1 MKKNYFLL
9 ILLTLVGNLMYS
21 QSTAVIGTP
30 GTTANQAI
38 PVEPY
43 YGYTYS
49 QSIITA
55 AEMNAAGLIGVNE
68 ISALTLDYSNT
79 TLTNSDAWTVYVGH
93 TTKSTFSSSTDWE
106 SVALLTS
113 VFSGTATVT
122 TGLSNTVTIT
132 FSTPFMW
139 DGTSNLIF
147 AFDENAASYG
157 SSSDDFYCRSTSGTR
172 SLTYR
177 NDFTNPDP
185 ASPPVA
191 TYQRSYVPNMS
202 LTYTPQA
209 GTVVI
214 GAPGTATNQTLPIEP
229 YYGYSYSQSI
239 FPVSE
244 LNAAGING
252 AKALDTLTFEY
263 TSTNLNNSDDWTVY
277 MGHTSK
283 STFSSSTDW
292 ESISNLS
299 QVFSGTATVTVVA
312 GSNNL
317 VKIALSSPFVW
328 NGVDN
333 IIIAVDENAANYG
346 SSSDDFYCRSTF
358 GTRSIIYRSD
368 GTNPNPVSPPSA
380 TYQRT
385 AVPNLSISF
394 SAAPSCNLP
403 LGIAFSGLTSSSAT
417 ATWTHASSSNFAF
430 EFGVAGFTQGTGTYD
445 TTSSLTASLT
455 SLLPNTTYDFYV
467 QAYCGA
473 ADSSGF
479 AGPFS
484 FTTLCSAVTAFPYT
498 ENFDGSTVAGVWPCW
513 SVNNVD
519 GGVTWRQGN
528 TYITPT
534 HSSPFAAYGS
544 GNNNDY
550 LITPQFTIGTD
561 PIRIKFWD
569 KVESASYPNTYK
581 VMVSTTGTAPSDFT
595 DSLTTITT
603 TNTAWIEHTVLLS
616 AYTNQNIYVAFHQIN
631 SASQYWGFGIDDFL
645 AEIIPN
651 CPDHINLSSFNVSS
665 NSAMLTWLNSAG
677 SANSRV
683 EYGPAGFS
691 QGTGTSVLVSGDT
704 VSLSG
709 LNSFSTYQFYVT
721 ALCTPSDSSPWAG
734 PYSFNTL
741 CNDTNVGPWMD
752 DVEGHGTTTS
762 AAAIANCW
770 SATNTASFDWNI
782 TGFGT
787 PSSSTGALSANSGS
801 KFFYTEAS
809 GAGIG
814 DTAILNSPSIN
825 LSTLTTPFLEFYYHM
840 TGAQMGSLNVQVLSG
855 TTWTNVLTL
864 NGAQQ
869 SNQASPWNQQ
879 FVDLSSYTGVI
890 KLRFVAVS
898 NGSWEGDIC
907 LDDIAV
913 IESPSC
919 FSPTMA
925 GATVNSST
933 SATANWSAP
942 LFGTPTSYIVRY
954 DTAGFNPI
962 ATGTNVVSST
972 LSTTLTGL
980 TAKTNYEYYVRSYC
994 GGTDSSAWVGPISFY
1009 TWYCV
1014 PSPTSVDGGG
1024 ITNVTIGTINNTT
1037 GSEPGNYGD
1046 YDSLS
1051 TDIIQGAPAQ
1061 AFSIQYSTGYTYG
1074 TKIWID
1080 WNDDLIFDATEQVY
1094 FGLSASSN
1102 PTTLVGTFAIPTSA
1116 PLGSHIMRIGG
1127 TDNNLGPTTPCYS
1140 GSYGSFEDY
1149 TLNVIPPCFVNMTDT
1164 IVTCDS
1170 LTWRDGNTYTVSNNT
1185 VIDTLKSNIAGIC
1198 DTIWSLD
1205 LTVKY
1210 SSSTTDVNVACDSF
1224 TWIDGNTY
1232 TASNNSATYVL
1243 TNAIG
1248 CDSII
1253 TIDLTINYSISITN
1267 TLTVCNSYTR
1277 PGGTVAN
1284 YSNTYYDTIQT
1295 VSGCDSMVT
1304 TVLTV
1309 NYSTSSSTS
1318 VTACGS
1324 YTSPSGKVWTNSS
1337 LKFDT
1342 IPNATGCDS
1351 LMTINLTIK
1360 PTSAESRTISSCG
1373 AYTVPETGSVYT
1385 ASGTYTDVTT
1395 NAFGCP
1401 HTITTVLTINAA
1413 TAGTISVT
1421 GITLTASA
1429 TGVTYKWMDCDNGY
1443 SYLLGETAQT
1453 FTPERNGNYAV
1464 EITTTNGCSDTTS
1477 CESIMSVSLE
1487 EFMISASDISVYPNP
1502 ADDIVT
1508 VDILKQN
1515 NTESVI
1521 ISLFD
1526 AIGKVIYTK
1535 EVSSLNNKITF
1546 DVSTL
1551 ESGVYTVSVSNDY
1564 FNTTKKVTVVK

>member
-9 ILLTLVGNLMYS
+9 TLLFFTGSLIYS
-21 QSTAVIGTP
+21 QCTL
-30 GTTANQAI
+30 NLRM
-38 PVEPY
+38 Y
-43 YGYTYS
+43 DDYGDS
-49 QSIITA
+49 W
-55 AEMNAAGLIGVNE
+55 NNN
-68 ISALTLDYSNT
+68 TL
-79 TLTNSDAWTVYVGH
+79 
-93 TTKSTFSSSTDWE
+93 
-106 SVALLTS
+106 
-113 VFSGTATVT
+113 
-122 TGLSNTVTIT
+122 
-132 FSTPFMW
+132 
-139 DGTSNLIF
+139 
-147 AFDENAASYG
+147 
-157 SSSDDFYCRSTSGTR
+157 
-172 SLTYR
+172 
-177 NDFTNPDP
+177 
-185 ASPPVA
+185 
-191 TYQRSYVPNMS
+191 
-202 LTYTPQA
+202 
-209 GTVVI
+209 
-214 GAPGTATNQTLPIEP
+214 
-229 YYGYSYSQSI
+229 
-239 FPVSE
+239 
-244 LNAAGING
+244 
-252 AKALDTLTFEY
+252 
-263 TSTNLNNSDDWTVY
+263 
-277 MGHTSK
+277 
-283 STFSSSTDW
+283 
-292 ESISNLS
+292 
-299 QVFSGTATVTVVA
+299 TVTV
-312 GSNNL
+312 
-317 VKIALSSPFVW
+317 
-328 NGVDN
+328 NG
-333 IIIAVDENAANYG
+333 
-346 SSSDDFYCRSTF
+346 
-358 GTRSIIYRSD
+358 
-368 GTNPNPVSPPSA
+368 
-380 TYQRT
+380 T
-385 AVPNLSISF
+385 AVLTNVTLLNSGPTSGSGPEDLSF
-394 SAAPSCNLP
+394 SAATGDVVRTIWNGGGSYGSEVGYEIINNDGSVLFSENMSGVGVTAGSSTPSGVSLATNLAACP
-403 LGIAFSGLTSSSAT
+403 AIPCALNLRMYDDYGDSWNNNTLTVTVNGTAVLTNVTLLNSGPTSGSGPEDLSFSAATGDVVRTIWNGGGSYGSEVGYEIINNDGSVLFSENMSGVGITAGSSTPSGNSVGASATCLSCPSIAGVSFDNVFNDSVAFSWIYSSSSTYTIEYGALGYTYGTGTTINSTDTNTSIGGLTANNSYDVYVVVNCGPGNSSSA
-417 ATWTHASSSNFAF
+417 
-430 EFGVAGFTQGTGTYD
+430 
-445 TTSSLTASLT
+445 
-455 SLLPNTTYDFYV
+455 
-467 QAYCGA
+467 
-473 ADSSGF
+473 
-479 AGPFS
+479 AGPFT
-484 FTTLCSAVTAFPYT
+484 FKTLCDAATIPYLQDFSSWPPTCWDLTGGSNDWISYSGGIARANFWSISSGDLHMMSEPIIVNSNARFKFDWSRNTSTFYNDSVAVQIKEVGGLWNTVWGMTNPSSNDGASNTSPGSFVT
-498 ENFDGSTVAGVWPCW
+498 E
-513 SVNNVD
+513 
-519 GGVTWRQGN
+519 
-528 TYITPT
+528 
-534 HSSPFAAYGS
+534 
-544 GNNNDY
+544 
-550 LITPQFTIGTD
+550 TIILD
-561 PIRIKFWD
+561 P
-569 KVESASYPNTYK
+569 AT
-581 VMVSTTGTAPSDFT
+581 
-595 DSLTTITT
+595 
-603 TNTAWIEHTVLLS
+603 
-616 AYTNQNIYVAFHQIN
+616 YTNKTIQIRFVGVSN
-631 SASQYWGFGIDDFL
+631 WGPDFFVDNVIVE
-645 AEIIPN
+645 AIPN
-651 CPDHINLSSFNVSS
+651 CPDALNLNSYNVTAT
-665 NSAMLTWLNSAG
+665 SAMINWSNTAG
-677 SANSRV
+677 SANSRI
-683 EYGPAGFS
+683 EYGPAGFTLGAGIS
-691 QGTGTSVLVSGDT
+691 MIVSNDT
-704 VSLSG
+704 VPLIG
-709 LNSFSTYQFYVT
+709 LNSFTSYQYYVT
-721 ALCTPSDSSPWAG
+721 SICTPSDSSPWAG
-734 PYSFNTL
+734 PYSFTTL

-782 TGFGT
+782 TGSGT

-840 TGAQMGSLNVQVLSG
+840 TGAQMGSLSVQVLSG
-855 TTWTNVLTL
+855 TTWTNVITL

-869 SNQASPWNQQ
+869 PNQASPWNQQ

-898 NGSWEGDIC
+898 NGSWQGDIS

-925 GATVNSST
+925 GATVMT
-933 SATANWSAP
+933 KTTATLNWSAP
-942 LFGTPTSYIVRY
+942 LFGNPSSYIIKS
-954 DTAGFNPI
+954 DTAGFNPL
-962 ATGTNVVSST
+962 TSGTTTVSSS
-972 LSTTLTGL
+972 LSLSLSGL

-1009 TWYCV
+1009 TWYCQ
-1014 PSPTSVDGGG
+1014 PSPTSVDGSG
-1024 ITNVTIGTINNTT
+1024 ITNVTIGTINNSTS
-1037 GSEPGNYGD
+1037 SEPGNYGD

-1051 TDIIQGAPAQ
+1051 TDVIQGALAQ
-1061 AFSIQYSTGYTYG
+1061 AFSVEYSTGYTYG
-1074 TKIWID
+1074 TKIWVD
-1080 WNDDLIFDATEQVY
+1080 WNDDLVFDATEQVY
-1094 FGLSASSN
+1094 FGLSASTN

-1149 TLNVIPPCFVNMTDT
+1149 TLNVIPPCFVNMTET

-1185 VIDTLKSNIAGIC
+1185 IIDTLKSNIAGIC

-1324 YTSPSGKVWTNSS
+1324 YTSPSGKVWATSS
-1337 LKFDT
+1337 LRFDT
-1342 IPNATGCDS
+1342 IPNAIGCDS

-1373 AYTVPETGSVYT
+1373 TYTVPETGSVYT

-1395 NAFGCP
+1395 NAFGCL

-1421 GITLTASA
+1421 GITLSASA

-1453 FTPERNGNYAV
+1453 FTPDRNGNYAV
-1464 EITTTNGCSDTTS
+1464 EITTTSGCSDTTS

-1502 ADDIVT
+1502 ANDIVT

-1515 NTESVI
+1515 NTESVT

-1526 AIGKVIYTK
+1526 AIGKVIYIK

-1546 DVSTL
+1546 DVSEL
-1551 ESGVYTVSVSNDY
+1551 ESGVYSVSVSNKY

>member
-9 ILLTLVGNLMYS
+9 TLLFFTGSLIYS
-21 QSTAVIGTP
+21 QCTLNLRMYDDYGDSWNNNTLTVTVNGTAVLTNVTLGNFGPTSGSGPEDLSFSANTGDIVRTIWNGGGSYGYEVGYEIINNDGSVLFSENMSGVGVTAGSSTP
-30 GTTANQAI
+30 SGVSLATNLAACPAI
-38 PVEPY
+38 PCALNLRMYDDYGDSWNNNTLTVTVNGTAVLTNVTLGNFGPTSGSGPEDLSFSANTGDIVRTIWNGGGSYGYEVGYEIINNDGSVLFSENMSGVGITAGSSTPSGNSVGASATCLSCPSIAGVSFDNVFNDSVAFSWIY
-43 YGYTYS
+43 SSSSTYTIEYGALGYTYGTGTTINS
-49 QSIITA
+49 TDTNTSIGGLTA
-55 AEMNAAGLIGVNE
+55 NNSYDVYVVVNCGPGNSSSAAGPFTFKTLCDAATIPYLQDFSSWPPTCWDLTGGSNDWISYSGGIARANFWSISSGDLHMMSEPIIVNSNARFKFDWSRNTSTFYNDSVAVQIKE
-68 ISALTLDYSNT
+68 VGGSWNTVWGMTNPSSNDGASNT
-79 TLTNSDAWTVYVGH
+79 SPG
-93 TTKSTFSSSTDWE
+93 SF
-106 SVALLTS
+106 
-113 VFSGTATVT
+113 VT
-122 TGLSNTVTIT
+122 ETI
-132 FSTPFMW
+132 
-139 DGTSNLIF
+139 I
-147 AFDENAASYG
+147 
-157 SSSDDFYCRSTSGTR
+157 
-172 SLTYR
+172 
-177 NDFTNPDP
+177 
-185 ASPPVA
+185 
-191 TYQRSYVPNMS
+191 
-202 LTYTPQA
+202 
-209 GTVVI
+209 
-214 GAPGTATNQTLPIEP
+214 
-229 YYGYSYSQSI
+229 
-239 FPVSE
+239 
-244 LNAAGING
+244 
-252 AKALDTLTFEY
+252 LD
-263 TSTNLNNSDDWTVY
+263 
-277 MGHTSK
+277 
-283 STFSSSTDW
+283 
-292 ESISNLS
+292 
-299 QVFSGTATVTVVA
+299 
-312 GSNNL
+312 
-317 VKIALSSPFVW
+317 
-328 NGVDN
+328 
-333 IIIAVDENAANYG
+333 
-346 SSSDDFYCRSTF
+346 
-358 GTRSIIYRSD
+358 
-368 GTNPNPVSPPSA
+368 SA
-380 TYQRT
+380 TYTNKTIQIRF
-385 AVPNLSISF
+385 V
-394 SAAPSCNLP
+394 
-403 LGIAFSGLTSSSAT
+403 GV
-417 ATWTHASSSNFAF
+417 SNW
-430 EFGVAGFTQGTGTYD
+430 G
-445 TTSSLTASLT
+445 
-455 SLLPNTTYDFYV
+455 PDFFV
-467 QAYCGA
+467 
-473 ADSSGF
+473 D
-479 AGPFS
+479 
-484 FTTLCSAVTAFPYT
+484 
-498 ENFDGSTVAGVWPCW
+498 
-513 SVNNVD
+513 NV
-519 GGVTWRQGN
+519 
-528 TYITPT
+528 I
-534 HSSPFAAYGS
+534 
-544 GNNNDY
+544 
-550 LITPQFTIGTD
+550 
-561 PIRIKFWD
+561 
-569 KVESASYPNTYK
+569 VEA
-581 VMVSTTGTAPSDFT
+581 
-595 DSLTTITT
+595 
-603 TNTAWIEHTVLLS
+603 
-616 AYTNQNIYVAFHQIN
+616 
-631 SASQYWGFGIDDFL
+631 
-645 AEIIPN
+645 IPN
-651 CPDHINLSSFNVSS
+651 CPDALNLNSYNVTAT
-665 NSAMLTWLNSAG
+665 SAMINWSNTAG
-677 SANSRV
+677 SANSRI
-683 EYGPAGFS
+683 EYGPAGFTLGAGIS
-691 QGTGTSVLVSGDT
+691 MIVSNDT
-704 VSLSG
+704 VPLIG
-709 LNSFSTYQFYVT
+709 LNSFTSYQYYVT
-721 ALCTPSDSSPWAG
+721 SICTPSDSSPWAG
-734 PYSFNTL
+734 PYSFTTL

-869 SNQASPWNQQ
+869 PNQASPWNQQ

-898 NGSWEGDIC
+898 NGSWEGDIS

-925 GATVNSST
+925 GVTVNTST
-933 SATANWSAP
+933 SATASWSAP

-954 DTAGFNPI
+954 DTAGFNPL
-962 ATGTNVVSST
+962 ATGINVVSST

-980 TAKTNYEYYVRSYC
+980 TAKTNYDYYVRSYC

-1014 PSPTSVDGGG
+1014 PSPTSVDGSG

-1037 GSEPGNYGD
+1037 GPEPGNYGD

-1080 WNDDLIFDATEQVY
+1080 WNDDLVFDANEQVY
-1094 FGLSASSN
+1094 FGLSAATN
-1102 PTTLVGTFAIPTSA
+1102 PTVLTGTFAIPASA

-1127 TDNNLGPTTPCYS
+1127 TDNNVGPSDPCYS
-1140 GSYGSFEDY
+1140 SSYGSFEDY
-1149 TLNVIPPCFVNMTDT
+1149 TVNVIPPCFVNMTET

-1185 VIDTLKSNIAGIC
+1185 AIDTLKSNIAGIC

-1267 TLTVCNSYTR
+1267 TLTVCDSYTR

-1324 YTSPSGKVWTNSS
+1324 YTSPSGKVWTTSS
-1337 LKFDT
+1337 LRFDT

-1373 AYTVPETGSVYT
+1373 TYTVPETGSVYT

-1421 GITLTASA
+1421 GITLSASA

-1453 FTPERNGNYAV
+1453 FTPDRNGNYAV
-1464 EITTTNGCSDTTS
+1464 EITTTSGCSDTTS

-1502 ADDIVT
+1502 ANDIVT

-1515 NTESVI
+1515 NTESVT

-1526 AIGKVIYTK
+1526 AIGKVIYIK

-1546 DVSTL
+1546 DVSEL
-1551 ESGVYTVSVSNDY
+1551 ESGVYSVSVSNKY

>member
-9 ILLTLVGNLMYS
+9 TLLFFTGSLIYS
-21 QSTAVIGTP
+21 QCTL
-30 GTTANQAI
+30 NLRM
-38 PVEPY
+38 Y
-43 YGYTYS
+43 DDYGDS
-49 QSIITA
+49 W
-55 AEMNAAGLIGVNE
+55 NNN
-68 ISALTLDYSNT
+68 TL
-79 TLTNSDAWTVYVGH
+79 
-93 TTKSTFSSSTDWE
+93 
-106 SVALLTS
+106 
-113 VFSGTATVT
+113 
-122 TGLSNTVTIT
+122 
-132 FSTPFMW
+132 
-139 DGTSNLIF
+139 
-147 AFDENAASYG
+147 
-157 SSSDDFYCRSTSGTR
+157 
-172 SLTYR
+172 
-177 NDFTNPDP
+177 
-185 ASPPVA
+185 
-191 TYQRSYVPNMS
+191 
-202 LTYTPQA
+202 
-209 GTVVI
+209 
-214 GAPGTATNQTLPIEP
+214 
-229 YYGYSYSQSI
+229 
-239 FPVSE
+239 
-244 LNAAGING
+244 
-252 AKALDTLTFEY
+252 
-263 TSTNLNNSDDWTVY
+263 
-277 MGHTSK
+277 
-283 STFSSSTDW
+283 
-292 ESISNLS
+292 
-299 QVFSGTATVTVVA
+299 TVTVNGTAVLTNVTLGNFGPTSGSGPEDLSFSANTGDIVRTIWNGGGSYGYEVGYEIINNDGSVLFSENMSGVGVTA
-312 GSNNL
+312 GSSTPSGVSLATNLAACPAIPCALNLRMYDDYGDSWNNNTL
-317 VKIALSSPFVW
+317 TVTV
-328 NGVDN
+328 NG
-333 IIIAVDENAANYG
+333 
-346 SSSDDFYCRSTF
+346 
-358 GTRSIIYRSD
+358 
-368 GTNPNPVSPPSA
+368 
-380 TYQRT
+380 T
-385 AVPNLSISF
+385 AVLTNVTLLNSGPTSGSGPEDLSF
-394 SAAPSCNLP
+394 SAATGDVVRTIWNGGGSYGYEVGYEIINNDGSVLFSENMSGVGITAGSSTPSGNSVGASATCLSCPSIAGVSFDNVFNDSV
-403 LGIAFSGLTSSSAT
+403 AFSWIYSSSSTYTIEYGALGYTYGTGTTINSTDTNTSIGGLTANNSYDVYVVVNCGPGNSSSA
-417 ATWTHASSSNFAF
+417 
-430 EFGVAGFTQGTGTYD
+430 
-445 TTSSLTASLT
+445 
-455 SLLPNTTYDFYV
+455 
-467 QAYCGA
+467 
-473 ADSSGF
+473 
-479 AGPFS
+479 AGPFT
-484 FTTLCSAVTAFPYT
+484 FKTLCDAATIPYLQDFSSWPPTCWDLTGGSNDWISYSGGIARANFWSINSGDLHMMSEPIIVNSNARFKFDWSRNTSTFYNDSVAVQIKEVGGSWNTVWGMTNPSSNDGASNTSPGSFVTETIILDSAT
-498 ENFDGSTVAGVWPCW
+498 
-513 SVNNVD
+513 
-519 GGVTWRQGN
+519 
-528 TYITPT
+528 
-534 HSSPFAAYGS
+534 
-544 GNNNDY
+544 
-550 LITPQFTIGTD
+550 
-561 PIRIKFWD
+561 
-569 KVESASYPNTYK
+569 
-581 VMVSTTGTAPSDFT
+581 
-595 DSLTTITT
+595 
-603 TNTAWIEHTVLLS
+603 
-616 AYTNQNIYVAFHQIN
+616 YTNKTIQIRFVGVSN
-631 SASQYWGFGIDDFL
+631 WGPDFFVDNVIVE
-645 AEIIPN
+645 AIPN
-651 CPDHINLSSFNVSS
+651 CPDALNLNSYNVTAT
-665 NSAMLTWLNSAG
+665 SAMINWSNTAG
-677 SANSRV
+677 SANSRI
-683 EYGPAGFS
+683 EYGPAGFTLGAGIS
-691 QGTGTSVLVSGDT
+691 MIVSNDT
-704 VSLSG
+704 VPLIG
-709 LNSFSTYQFYVT
+709 LNSFTSYQYYVT
-721 ALCTPSDSSPWAG
+721 SICTPSDSSPWAG
-734 PYSFNTL
+734 PYSFTTL

-869 SNQASPWNQQ
+869 PNQASPWNQQ

-898 NGSWEGDIC
+898 NGSWEGDIS

-925 GATVNSST
+925 GVTVNTST
-933 SATANWSAP
+933 SATASWSAP

-954 DTAGFNPI
+954 DTAGFNPL
-962 ATGTNVVSST
+962 ATGINVVSST

-980 TAKTNYEYYVRSYC
+980 TAKTNYDYYVRSYC

-1014 PSPTSVDGGG
+1014 PSPTSVDGSG

-1037 GSEPGNYGD
+1037 GPEPGNYGD

-1080 WNDDLIFDATEQVY
+1080 WNDDLVFDANEQVY
-1094 FGLSASSN
+1094 FGLSAATN
-1102 PTTLVGTFAIPTSA
+1102 PTVLTGTFAIPASA

-1127 TDNNLGPTTPCYS
+1127 TDNNVGPSDPCYS
-1140 GSYGSFEDY
+1140 SSYGSFEDY
-1149 TLNVIPPCFVNMTDT
+1149 TVNVIPPCFVNMTET

-1185 VIDTLKSNIAGIC
+1185 AIDTLKSNIAGIC

-1267 TLTVCNSYTR
+1267 TLTVCDSYTR

-1324 YTSPSGKVWTNSS
+1324 YTSPSGKVWTTSS
-1337 LKFDT
+1337 LRFDT

-1373 AYTVPETGSVYT
+1373 TYTVPETGSVYT

-1421 GITLTASA
+1421 GITLSASA

-1453 FTPERNGNYAV
+1453 FTPDRNGNYAV
-1464 EITTTNGCSDTTS
+1464 EITTTSGCSDTTS

-1502 ADDIVT
+1502 ANDIVT

-1515 NTESVI
+1515 NTESVT

-1526 AIGKVIYTK
+1526 AIGKVIYIK

-1546 DVSTL
+1546 DVSEL
-1551 ESGVYTVSVSNDY
+1551 ESGVYSVSVSNKY

>member
-1 MKKNYFLL
+1 MSG
-9 ILLTLVGNLMYS
+9 VGVTAGSSTPSGVSLATNL
-21 QSTAVIGTP
+21 AACP
-30 GTTANQAI
+30 AI
-38 PVEPY
+38 PCALNLRMY
-43 YGYTYS
+43 DDYGDS
-49 QSIITA
+49 W
-55 AEMNAAGLIGVNE
+55 NNN
-68 ISALTLDYSNT
+68 TL
-79 TLTNSDAWTVYVGH
+79 
-93 TTKSTFSSSTDWE
+93 
-106 SVALLTS
+106 
-113 VFSGTATVT
+113 
-122 TGLSNTVTIT
+122 
-132 FSTPFMW
+132 
-139 DGTSNLIF
+139 
-147 AFDENAASYG
+147 
-157 SSSDDFYCRSTSGTR
+157 
-172 SLTYR
+172 
-177 NDFTNPDP
+177 
-185 ASPPVA
+185 
-191 TYQRSYVPNMS
+191 
-202 LTYTPQA
+202 
-209 GTVVI
+209 
-214 GAPGTATNQTLPIEP
+214 
-229 YYGYSYSQSI
+229 
-239 FPVSE
+239 
-244 LNAAGING
+244 
-252 AKALDTLTFEY
+252 
-263 TSTNLNNSDDWTVY
+263 
-277 MGHTSK
+277 
-283 STFSSSTDW
+283 
-292 ESISNLS
+292 
-299 QVFSGTATVTVVA
+299 TVTV
-312 GSNNL
+312 
-317 VKIALSSPFVW
+317 
-328 NGVDN
+328 NG
-333 IIIAVDENAANYG
+333 
-346 SSSDDFYCRSTF
+346 
-358 GTRSIIYRSD
+358 
-368 GTNPNPVSPPSA
+368 
-380 TYQRT
+380 T
-385 AVPNLSISF
+385 AVLTNVTLLNSGPTSGSGPEDLSF
-394 SAAPSCNLP
+394 SAATGDVVRTIWNGGGSYGYEVGYEIINNDGSVLFSENMSGVGITAGSSTPSGNSVGASATCLSCPSIAGVSFDNVFNDSV
-403 LGIAFSGLTSSSAT
+403 AFSWIYSSSSTYTIEYGALGYTYGTGTTINSTDTNTSIGGLTANNSYDVYVVVNCGPGNSSSA
-417 ATWTHASSSNFAF
+417 
-430 EFGVAGFTQGTGTYD
+430 
-445 TTSSLTASLT
+445 
-455 SLLPNTTYDFYV
+455 
-467 QAYCGA
+467 
-473 ADSSGF
+473 
-479 AGPFS
+479 AGPFT
-484 FTTLCSAVTAFPYT
+484 FKTLCDAATIPYLQDFSSWPPTCWDLTGGSNDWISYSGGIARANFWSISSGDLHMMSEPIIVNSNARFKFDWSRNTSTFYNDSVAVQIKEVGGSWNTVWGMTNPSSNDGASNTSPGSFVTETIILDSAT
-498 ENFDGSTVAGVWPCW
+498 
-513 SVNNVD
+513 
-519 GGVTWRQGN
+519 
-528 TYITPT
+528 
-534 HSSPFAAYGS
+534 
-544 GNNNDY
+544 
-550 LITPQFTIGTD
+550 
-561 PIRIKFWD
+561 
-569 KVESASYPNTYK
+569 
-581 VMVSTTGTAPSDFT
+581 
-595 DSLTTITT
+595 
-603 TNTAWIEHTVLLS
+603 
-616 AYTNQNIYVAFHQIN
+616 YTNKTIQIRFVGVSN
-631 SASQYWGFGIDDFL
+631 WGPDFFVDNVIVE
-645 AEIIPN
+645 AIPN
-651 CPDHINLSSFNVSS
+651 CPDALNLNSYNVTAT
-665 NSAMLTWLNSAG
+665 SAMINWSNTAG
-677 SANSRV
+677 SANSRI
-683 EYGPAGFS
+683 EYGPAGFTLGAGIS
-691 QGTGTSVLVSGDT
+691 MIVSNDT
-704 VSLSG
+704 VPLIG
-709 LNSFSTYQFYVT
+709 LNSFTSYQYYVT
-721 ALCTPSDSSPWAG
+721 SICTPSDSSPWAG
-734 PYSFNTL
+734 PYSFTTL

-869 SNQASPWNQQ
+869 PNQASPWNQQ

-898 NGSWEGDIC
+898 NGSWEGDIS

-925 GATVNSST
+925 GVTVNTST
-933 SATANWSAP
+933 SATASWSAP

-954 DTAGFNPI
+954 DTAGFNPL
-962 ATGTNVVSST
+962 ATGINVVSST

-980 TAKTNYEYYVRSYC
+980 TAKTNYDYYVRSYC

-1014 PSPTSVDGGG
+1014 PSPTSVDGSG

-1037 GSEPGNYGD
+1037 GPEPGNYGD

-1080 WNDDLIFDATEQVY
+1080 WNDDLVFDANEQVY
-1094 FGLSASSN
+1094 FGLSAATN
-1102 PTTLVGTFAIPTSA
+1102 PTVLTGTFAIPASA

-1127 TDNNLGPTTPCYS
+1127 TDNNVGPSDPCYS
-1140 GSYGSFEDY
+1140 SSYGSFEDY
-1149 TLNVIPPCFVNMTDT
+1149 TVNVIPPCFVNMTET

-1267 TLTVCNSYTR
+1267 TLTVCDSYTR

-1324 YTSPSGKVWTNSS
+1324 YTSPSGKVWTTSS
-1337 LKFDT
+1337 LRFDT

-1373 AYTVPETGSVYT
+1373 TYTVPETGSVYT

-1421 GITLTASA
+1421 GITLSASA

-1453 FTPERNGNYAV
+1453 FTPDRNGNYAV
-1464 EITTTNGCSDTTS
+1464 EITTTSGCSDTTS

-1502 ADDIVT
+1502 ANDIVT

-1515 NTESVI
+1515 NTESVT

-1526 AIGKVIYTK
+1526 AIGKVIYIK

-1546 DVSTL
+1546 DVSEL
-1551 ESGVYTVSVSNDY
+1551 ESGVYSVSVSNKY

>member
-9 ILLTLVGNLMYS
+9 TLLFFTGSLIYS
-21 QSTAVIGTP
+21 QCTLNLRMYDDYGDSWNNNTLTVTVNGTAVLTNVTLGNSGPTSGSGPEDLSFSANTGDIVRTIWNGGGSYGYEVGYEIINNDGSVLFSENMSGVGITAGSSTP
-30 GTTANQAI
+30 SGNSVGASATCLSCPSIAGVSFDNVFNDSVAFSWIYSSSSTYTIEYGAL
-38 PVEPY
+38 
-43 YGYTYS
+43 GYTYGTGTTINS
-49 QSIITA
+49 TDTNTSIGGLTA
-55 AEMNAAGLIGVNE
+55 NNSYDVYVVVNCGPGNSSSAAGPFTFKTLCDAATIPYLQDFSSWPPTCWDLTGGSNDWISYSGGIARANFWSISSGDLHMMSEPIIVNSNARFKFDWSRNTSTFYNDSVAVQIKE
-68 ISALTLDYSNT
+68 VGGSWNTVWGMTNPSSNDGASNT
-79 TLTNSDAWTVYVGH
+79 SPG
-93 TTKSTFSSSTDWE
+93 SF
-106 SVALLTS
+106 
-113 VFSGTATVT
+113 VT
-122 TGLSNTVTIT
+122 ETI
-132 FSTPFMW
+132 
-139 DGTSNLIF
+139 I
-147 AFDENAASYG
+147 
-157 SSSDDFYCRSTSGTR
+157 
-172 SLTYR
+172 
-177 NDFTNPDP
+177 
-185 ASPPVA
+185 
-191 TYQRSYVPNMS
+191 
-202 LTYTPQA
+202 
-209 GTVVI
+209 
-214 GAPGTATNQTLPIEP
+214 
-229 YYGYSYSQSI
+229 
-239 FPVSE
+239 
-244 LNAAGING
+244 
-252 AKALDTLTFEY
+252 LD
-263 TSTNLNNSDDWTVY
+263 
-277 MGHTSK
+277 
-283 STFSSSTDW
+283 
-292 ESISNLS
+292 
-299 QVFSGTATVTVVA
+299 
-312 GSNNL
+312 
-317 VKIALSSPFVW
+317 
-328 NGVDN
+328 
-333 IIIAVDENAANYG
+333 
-346 SSSDDFYCRSTF
+346 
-358 GTRSIIYRSD
+358 
-368 GTNPNPVSPPSA
+368 SA
-380 TYQRT
+380 TYTNKTIQIRF
-385 AVPNLSISF
+385 V
-394 SAAPSCNLP
+394 
-403 LGIAFSGLTSSSAT
+403 GV
-417 ATWTHASSSNFAF
+417 SNW
-430 EFGVAGFTQGTGTYD
+430 G
-445 TTSSLTASLT
+445 
-455 SLLPNTTYDFYV
+455 PDFFV
-467 QAYCGA
+467 
-473 ADSSGF
+473 D
-479 AGPFS
+479 
-484 FTTLCSAVTAFPYT
+484 
-498 ENFDGSTVAGVWPCW
+498 
-513 SVNNVD
+513 NV
-519 GGVTWRQGN
+519 
-528 TYITPT
+528 I
-534 HSSPFAAYGS
+534 
-544 GNNNDY
+544 
-550 LITPQFTIGTD
+550 
-561 PIRIKFWD
+561 
-569 KVESASYPNTYK
+569 VEA
-581 VMVSTTGTAPSDFT
+581 
-595 DSLTTITT
+595 
-603 TNTAWIEHTVLLS
+603 
-616 AYTNQNIYVAFHQIN
+616 
-631 SASQYWGFGIDDFL
+631 
-645 AEIIPN
+645 IPN
-651 CPDHINLSSFNVSS
+651 CPDALNLNSYNVTAT
-665 NSAMLTWLNSAG
+665 SAMINWSNTAG
-677 SANSRV
+677 SANSRI
-683 EYGPAGFS
+683 EYGPAGFTLGAGIS
-691 QGTGTSVLVSGDT
+691 MIVSNDT
-704 VSLSG
+704 VPLIG
-709 LNSFSTYQFYVT
+709 LNSFTSYQYYVT
-721 ALCTPSDSSPWAG
+721 SICTPSDSSPWAG
-734 PYSFNTL
+734 PYSFTTL

-869 SNQASPWNQQ
+869 PNQASPWNQQ

-898 NGSWEGDIC
+898 NGSWEGDIS

-925 GATVNSST
+925 GVTVNTST
-933 SATANWSAP
+933 SATASWSAP

-954 DTAGFNPI
+954 DTAGFNPL
-962 ATGTNVVSST
+962 ATGINVVSST

-980 TAKTNYEYYVRSYC
+980 TAKTNYDYYVRSYC

-1014 PSPTSVDGGG
+1014 PSPTSVDGSG

-1037 GSEPGNYGD
+1037 GPEPGNYGD

-1080 WNDDLIFDATEQVY
+1080 WNDDLVFDANEQVY
-1094 FGLSASSN
+1094 FGLSAATN
-1102 PTTLVGTFAIPTSA
+1102 PTVLTGTFAIPASA

-1127 TDNNLGPTTPCYS
+1127 TDNNVGPSDPCYS
-1140 GSYGSFEDY
+1140 SSYGSFEDY
-1149 TLNVIPPCFVNMTDT
+1149 TVNVIPPCFVNMTET

-1267 TLTVCNSYTR
+1267 TLTVCDSYTR

-1324 YTSPSGKVWTNSS
+1324 YTSPSGKVWTTSS
-1337 LKFDT
+1337 LRFDT

-1453 FTPERNGNYAV
+1453 FTPDRNGNYAV
-1464 EITTTNGCSDTTS
+1464 EITTTSGCSDTTS

-1515 NTESVI
+1515 NTESVT

-1546 DVSTL
+1546 DVSEL
-1551 ESGVYTVSVSNDY
+1551 ESGVYSVSVSNKY

>member
-9 ILLTLVGNLMYS
+9 TLLFFTGSLIYS
-21 QSTAVIGTP
+21 QCTL
-30 GTTANQAI
+30 NLRM
-38 PVEPY
+38 Y
-43 YGYTYS
+43 DDYGDS
-49 QSIITA
+49 W
-55 AEMNAAGLIGVNE
+55 NNN
-68 ISALTLDYSNT
+68 TL
-79 TLTNSDAWTVYVGH
+79 
-93 TTKSTFSSSTDWE
+93 
-106 SVALLTS
+106 
-113 VFSGTATVT
+113 
-122 TGLSNTVTIT
+122 
-132 FSTPFMW
+132 
-139 DGTSNLIF
+139 
-147 AFDENAASYG
+147 
-157 SSSDDFYCRSTSGTR
+157 
-172 SLTYR
+172 
-177 NDFTNPDP
+177 
-185 ASPPVA
+185 
-191 TYQRSYVPNMS
+191 
-202 LTYTPQA
+202 
-209 GTVVI
+209 
-214 GAPGTATNQTLPIEP
+214 
-229 YYGYSYSQSI
+229 
-239 FPVSE
+239 
-244 LNAAGING
+244 
-252 AKALDTLTFEY
+252 
-263 TSTNLNNSDDWTVY
+263 
-277 MGHTSK
+277 
-283 STFSSSTDW
+283 
-292 ESISNLS
+292 
-299 QVFSGTATVTVVA
+299 TVTV
-312 GSNNL
+312 
-317 VKIALSSPFVW
+317 
-328 NGVDN
+328 NG
-333 IIIAVDENAANYG
+333 
-346 SSSDDFYCRSTF
+346 
-358 GTRSIIYRSD
+358 
-368 GTNPNPVSPPSA
+368 
-380 TYQRT
+380 T
-385 AVPNLSISF
+385 AVLTNVTLLNSGPTSGSGPEDLSF
-394 SAAPSCNLP
+394 SAATGDVVRTIWNGGGSYGYEVGYEIINNDGSVLFSENMSGVGVTAGSSTPSGVSLATNLAACP
-403 LGIAFSGLTSSSAT
+403 AIPCALNLRMYDDYGDSWNNNTLTVTVNGTAVLTNVTLLNSGPTSGSGPEDLSFSAATGDVVRTIWNGGGSYGYEVGYEIINNDGSVLFSENMSGVGITAGSSTPSGNSVGASATCLSCPSIAGVSFDNVFNDSVAFSWIYSSSSTYTIEYGALGYTYGTGTTINSTDTNTSIGGLTANNSYDVYVVVNCGPGNSSSA
-417 ATWTHASSSNFAF
+417 
-430 EFGVAGFTQGTGTYD
+430 
-445 TTSSLTASLT
+445 
-455 SLLPNTTYDFYV
+455 
-467 QAYCGA
+467 
-473 ADSSGF
+473 
-479 AGPFS
+479 AGPFT
-484 FTTLCSAVTAFPYT
+484 FKTLCDAATIPYLQDFSSWPPTCWDLTGGSNDWISYSGGIARANFWSINSGDLHMMSEPIIVNSNARFKFDWSRNTSTFYNDSVAVQIKEVGGSWNTVWGMTNPSSNDGASNTSPGSFVTETIILDSAT
-498 ENFDGSTVAGVWPCW
+498 
-513 SVNNVD
+513 
-519 GGVTWRQGN
+519 
-528 TYITPT
+528 
-534 HSSPFAAYGS
+534 
-544 GNNNDY
+544 
-550 LITPQFTIGTD
+550 
-561 PIRIKFWD
+561 
-569 KVESASYPNTYK
+569 
-581 VMVSTTGTAPSDFT
+581 
-595 DSLTTITT
+595 
-603 TNTAWIEHTVLLS
+603 
-616 AYTNQNIYVAFHQIN
+616 YTNKTIQIRFVGVSN
-631 SASQYWGFGIDDFL
+631 WGPDFFVDNVIVE
-645 AEIIPN
+645 AIPN
-651 CPDHINLSSFNVSS
+651 CPDALNLNSYNVTAT
-665 NSAMLTWLNSAG
+665 SAMINWSNTAG
-677 SANSRV
+677 SANSRI
-683 EYGPAGFS
+683 EYGPAGFTLGAGIS
-691 QGTGTSVLVSGDT
+691 MIVSNDT
-704 VSLSG
+704 VPLIG
-709 LNSFSTYQFYVT
+709 LNSFTSYQYYVT
-721 ALCTPSDSSPWAG
+721 SICTPSDSSPWAG
-734 PYSFNTL
+734 PYSFTTL

-869 SNQASPWNQQ
+869 PNQASPWNQQ

-898 NGSWEGDIC
+898 NGSWEGDIS

-925 GATVNSST
+925 GVTVNTST
-933 SATANWSAP
+933 SATASWSAP

-954 DTAGFNPI
+954 DTAGFNPL
-962 ATGTNVVSST
+962 ATGINVVSST

-980 TAKTNYEYYVRSYC
+980 TAKTNYDYYVRSYC

-1014 PSPTSVDGGG
+1014 PSPTSVDGSG

-1037 GSEPGNYGD
+1037 GPEPGNYGD

-1080 WNDDLIFDATEQVY
+1080 WNDDLVFDANEQVY
-1094 FGLSASSN
+1094 FGLSAATN
-1102 PTTLVGTFAIPTSA
+1102 PTVLTGTFAIPASA

-1127 TDNNLGPTTPCYS
+1127 TDNNVGPSDPCYS
-1140 GSYGSFEDY
+1140 SSYGSFEDY
-1149 TLNVIPPCFVNMTDT
+1149 TVNVIPPCFVNMTET

-1185 VIDTLKSNIAGIC
+1185 AIDTLKSNIAGIC

-1267 TLTVCNSYTR
+1267 TLTVCDSYTR

-1324 YTSPSGKVWTNSS
+1324 YTSPSGKVWTTSS
-1337 LKFDT
+1337 LRFDT

-1373 AYTVPETGSVYT
+1373 TYTVPETGSVYT

-1421 GITLTASA
+1421 GITLSASA

-1453 FTPERNGNYAV
+1453 FTPDRNGNYAV
-1464 EITTTNGCSDTTS
+1464 EITTTSGCSDTTS

-1502 ADDIVT
+1502 ANDIVT

-1515 NTESVI
+1515 NTESVT

-1526 AIGKVIYTK
+1526 AIGKVIYIK

-1546 DVSTL
+1546 DVSEL
-1551 ESGVYTVSVSNDY
+1551 ESGVYSVSVSNKY

>member
-9 ILLTLVGNLMYS
+9 TLLFFTGSLIYS
-21 QSTAVIGTP
+21 QCTL
-30 GTTANQAI
+30 NLRM
-38 PVEPY
+38 Y
-43 YGYTYS
+43 DDYGDS
-49 QSIITA
+49 W
-55 AEMNAAGLIGVNE
+55 NNN
-68 ISALTLDYSNT
+68 TL
-79 TLTNSDAWTVYVGH
+79 
-93 TTKSTFSSSTDWE
+93 
-106 SVALLTS
+106 
-113 VFSGTATVT
+113 
-122 TGLSNTVTIT
+122 
-132 FSTPFMW
+132 
-139 DGTSNLIF
+139 
-147 AFDENAASYG
+147 
-157 SSSDDFYCRSTSGTR
+157 
-172 SLTYR
+172 
-177 NDFTNPDP
+177 
-185 ASPPVA
+185 
-191 TYQRSYVPNMS
+191 
-202 LTYTPQA
+202 
-209 GTVVI
+209 
-214 GAPGTATNQTLPIEP
+214 
-229 YYGYSYSQSI
+229 
-239 FPVSE
+239 
-244 LNAAGING
+244 
-252 AKALDTLTFEY
+252 
-263 TSTNLNNSDDWTVY
+263 
-277 MGHTSK
+277 
-283 STFSSSTDW
+283 
-292 ESISNLS
+292 
-299 QVFSGTATVTVVA
+299 TVTVNGTAVLTNVTLGNFGPTSGSGPEDLSFSANTGDIVRTIWNGGGSYGYEVGYEIINNDGSVLFSENMSGVGVTA
-312 GSNNL
+312 GSSTPSGVSLATNLAACPAIPCALNLRMYDDYGDSWNNNTL
-317 VKIALSSPFVW
+317 TVTV
-328 NGVDN
+328 NG
-333 IIIAVDENAANYG
+333 
-346 SSSDDFYCRSTF
+346 
-358 GTRSIIYRSD
+358 
-368 GTNPNPVSPPSA
+368 
-380 TYQRT
+380 T
-385 AVPNLSISF
+385 AVLTNVTLLNSGPTSGSGPEDLSF
-394 SAAPSCNLP
+394 SAATGDVVRTIWNGGGSYGYEVGYEIINNDGSVLFSENMSGVGITAGSSTPSGNSVGASATCLSCPSIAGVSFDNVFNDSV
-403 LGIAFSGLTSSSAT
+403 AFSWIYSSSSTYTIEYGALGYTYGTGTTINSTDTNTSIGGLTANNSYDVYVVVNCGPGNSSSA
-417 ATWTHASSSNFAF
+417 
-430 EFGVAGFTQGTGTYD
+430 
-445 TTSSLTASLT
+445 
-455 SLLPNTTYDFYV
+455 
-467 QAYCGA
+467 
-473 ADSSGF
+473 
-479 AGPFS
+479 AGPFT
-484 FTTLCSAVTAFPYT
+484 FKTLCDAATIPYLQDFSSWPPTCWDLTGGSNDWISYSGGIARANFWSISSGDLHMMSEPIIVNSNARFKFDWSRNTSTFYNDSVAVQIKEVGGSWNTVWGMTNPSSNDGASNTSPGSFVTETIILDSAT
-498 ENFDGSTVAGVWPCW
+498 
-513 SVNNVD
+513 
-519 GGVTWRQGN
+519 
-528 TYITPT
+528 
-534 HSSPFAAYGS
+534 
-544 GNNNDY
+544 
-550 LITPQFTIGTD
+550 
-561 PIRIKFWD
+561 
-569 KVESASYPNTYK
+569 
-581 VMVSTTGTAPSDFT
+581 
-595 DSLTTITT
+595 
-603 TNTAWIEHTVLLS
+603 
-616 AYTNQNIYVAFHQIN
+616 YTNKTIQIRFVGVSN
-631 SASQYWGFGIDDFL
+631 WGPDFFVDNVIVE
-645 AEIIPN
+645 AIPN
-651 CPDHINLSSFNVSS
+651 CPDALNLNSYNVTAT
-665 NSAMLTWLNSAG
+665 SAMINWSNTAG
-677 SANSRV
+677 SANSRI
-683 EYGPAGFS
+683 EYGPAGFTLGAGIS
-691 QGTGTSVLVSGDT
+691 MIVSNDT
-704 VSLSG
+704 VPLIG
-709 LNSFSTYQFYVT
+709 LNSFTSYQYYVT
-721 ALCTPSDSSPWAG
+721 SICTPSDSSPWAG
-734 PYSFNTL
+734 PYSFTTL

-869 SNQASPWNQQ
+869 PNQASPWNQQ

-898 NGSWEGDIC
+898 NGSWEGDIS

-925 GATVNSST
+925 GVTVNTST
-933 SATANWSAP
+933 SATASWSAP

-954 DTAGFNPI
+954 DTAGFNPL
-962 ATGTNVVSST
+962 ATGINVVSST

-980 TAKTNYEYYVRSYC
+980 TAKTNYDYYVRSYC

-1014 PSPTSVDGGG
+1014 PSPTSVDGSG

-1037 GSEPGNYGD
+1037 GPEPGNYGD

-1080 WNDDLIFDATEQVY
+1080 WNDDLVFDANEQVY
-1094 FGLSASSN
+1094 FGLSAATN
-1102 PTTLVGTFAIPTSA
+1102 PTVLTGTFAIPASA

-1127 TDNNLGPTTPCYS
+1127 TDNNVGPSDPCYS
-1140 GSYGSFEDY
+1140 SSYGSFEDY
-1149 TLNVIPPCFVNMTDT
+1149 TVNVIPPCFVNMTET

-1185 VIDTLKSNIAGIC
+1185 AIDTLKSNIAGIC

-1267 TLTVCNSYTR
+1267 TLTVCDSYTR

-1324 YTSPSGKVWTNSS
+1324 YTSPSGKVWTTSS
-1337 LKFDT
+1337 LRFDT

-1373 AYTVPETGSVYT
+1373 TYTVPETGSVYT

-1421 GITLTASA
+1421 GITLSASA

-1453 FTPERNGNYAV
+1453 FTPDRNGNYAV
-1464 EITTTNGCSDTTS
+1464 EITTTSGCSDTTS

-1502 ADDIVT
+1502 ANDIVT

-1515 NTESVI
+1515 NTESVT

-1526 AIGKVIYTK
+1526 AIGKVIYIK

-1546 DVSTL
+1546 DVSEL
-1551 ESGVYTVSVSNDY
+1551 ESGVYSVSVSNKY

>member
-9 ILLTLVGNLMYS
+9 TLLFFTGSLIYS
-21 QSTAVIGTP
+21 QCTL
-30 GTTANQAI
+30 NLRM
-38 PVEPY
+38 Y
-43 YGYTYS
+43 DDYGDS
-49 QSIITA
+49 W
-55 AEMNAAGLIGVNE
+55 NNN
-68 ISALTLDYSNT
+68 TL
-79 TLTNSDAWTVYVGH
+79 
-93 TTKSTFSSSTDWE
+93 
-106 SVALLTS
+106 
-113 VFSGTATVT
+113 
-122 TGLSNTVTIT
+122 
-132 FSTPFMW
+132 
-139 DGTSNLIF
+139 
-147 AFDENAASYG
+147 
-157 SSSDDFYCRSTSGTR
+157 
-172 SLTYR
+172 
-177 NDFTNPDP
+177 
-185 ASPPVA
+185 
-191 TYQRSYVPNMS
+191 
-202 LTYTPQA
+202 
-209 GTVVI
+209 
-214 GAPGTATNQTLPIEP
+214 
-229 YYGYSYSQSI
+229 
-239 FPVSE
+239 
-244 LNAAGING
+244 
-252 AKALDTLTFEY
+252 
-263 TSTNLNNSDDWTVY
+263 
-277 MGHTSK
+277 
-283 STFSSSTDW
+283 
-292 ESISNLS
+292 
-299 QVFSGTATVTVVA
+299 TVTV
-312 GSNNL
+312 
-317 VKIALSSPFVW
+317 
-328 NGVDN
+328 NG
-333 IIIAVDENAANYG
+333 
-346 SSSDDFYCRSTF
+346 
-358 GTRSIIYRSD
+358 
-368 GTNPNPVSPPSA
+368 
-380 TYQRT
+380 T
-385 AVPNLSISF
+385 AVLTNVTLLNSGPTSGSGPEDLSF
-394 SAAPSCNLP
+394 SAATGDVVRTIWNGGGSYGYEVGYEIINNDGSVLFSENMSGVGVTAGSSTPSGVSLATNLAACP
-403 LGIAFSGLTSSSAT
+403 AIPCALNLRMYDDYGDSWNNNTLTVTVNGTAVLTNVTLLNSGPTSGSGPEDLSFSAATGDVVRTIWNGGGSYGYEVGYEIINNDGSVLFSENMSGVGITAGSSTPSGNSVGASATCLSCPSIAGVSFDNVFNDSVAFSWIYSSSSTYTIEYGALGYTYGTGTTINSTDTNTSIGGLTANNSYDVYVVVNCGPGNSSSA
-417 ATWTHASSSNFAF
+417 
-430 EFGVAGFTQGTGTYD
+430 
-445 TTSSLTASLT
+445 
-455 SLLPNTTYDFYV
+455 
-467 QAYCGA
+467 
-473 ADSSGF
+473 
-479 AGPFS
+479 AGPFT
-484 FTTLCSAVTAFPYT
+484 FKTLCDAATIPYLQDFSSWPPTCWDLTGGSNDWISYSGGIARANFWSISSGDLHMMSEPIIVNSNARFKFDWSRNTSTFYNDSVAVQIKEVGGSWNTVWGMTNPSSNDGASNTSPGSFVTETIILDSAT
-498 ENFDGSTVAGVWPCW
+498 
-513 SVNNVD
+513 
-519 GGVTWRQGN
+519 
-528 TYITPT
+528 
-534 HSSPFAAYGS
+534 
-544 GNNNDY
+544 
-550 LITPQFTIGTD
+550 
-561 PIRIKFWD
+561 
-569 KVESASYPNTYK
+569 
-581 VMVSTTGTAPSDFT
+581 
-595 DSLTTITT
+595 
-603 TNTAWIEHTVLLS
+603 
-616 AYTNQNIYVAFHQIN
+616 YTNKIIQIRFVGVSN
-631 SASQYWGFGIDDFL
+631 WGPDFFVDNVIVE
-645 AEIIPN
+645 AIPN
-651 CPDHINLSSFNVSS
+651 CPDALNLNSYNVTAT
-665 NSAMLTWLNSAG
+665 SAMINWSNTAG
-677 SANSRV
+677 SANSRI
-683 EYGPAGFS
+683 EYGPAGFTLGAGIS
-691 QGTGTSVLVSGDT
+691 MIVSNDT
-704 VSLSG
+704 VPLIG
-709 LNSFSTYQFYVT
+709 LNSFTSYQYYVT
-721 ALCTPSDSSPWAG
+721 SICTPSDSSPWAG
-734 PYSFNTL
+734 PYSFTTL

-869 SNQASPWNQQ
+869 PNQASPWNQQ

-898 NGSWEGDIC
+898 NGSWEGDIS

-925 GATVNSST
+925 GVTVNTST
-933 SATANWSAP
+933 SATASWSAP

-954 DTAGFNPI
+954 DTAGFNPL
-962 ATGTNVVSST
+962 ATGINVVSST

-980 TAKTNYEYYVRSYC
+980 TAKTNYDYYVRSYC

-1014 PSPTSVDGGG
+1014 PSPTSVDGSG

-1037 GSEPGNYGD
+1037 GPEPGNYGD

-1080 WNDDLIFDATEQVY
+1080 WNDDLVFDANEQVY
-1094 FGLSASSN
+1094 FGLSAATN
-1102 PTTLVGTFAIPTSA
+1102 PTVLTGTFAIPASA

-1127 TDNNLGPTTPCYS
+1127 TDNNVGPSDPCYS
-1140 GSYGSFEDY
+1140 SSYGSFEDY
-1149 TLNVIPPCFVNMTDT
+1149 TVNVIPPCFVNMTET

-1267 TLTVCNSYTR
+1267 TLTVCDSYTR

-1324 YTSPSGKVWTNSS
+1324 YTSPSGKVWTTSS
-1337 LKFDT
+1337 LRFDT

-1373 AYTVPETGSVYT
+1373 TYTVPETGSVYT

-1421 GITLTASA
+1421 GITLSASA

-1453 FTPERNGNYAV
+1453 FTPDRNGNYAV
-1464 EITTTNGCSDTTS
+1464 EITTTSGCSDTTS

-1502 ADDIVT
+1502 ANDIVT

-1515 NTESVI
+1515 NTESVT

-1526 AIGKVIYTK
+1526 AIGKVIYIK

-1546 DVSTL
+1546 DVSEL
-1551 ESGVYTVSVSNDY
+1551 ESGVYSVSVSNKY